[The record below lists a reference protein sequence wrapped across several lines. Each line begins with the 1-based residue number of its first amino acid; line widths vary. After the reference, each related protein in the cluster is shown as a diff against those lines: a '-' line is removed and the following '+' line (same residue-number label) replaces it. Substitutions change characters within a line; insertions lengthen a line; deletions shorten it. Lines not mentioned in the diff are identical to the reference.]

1 MALDL
6 TQLVFQDKKLEDLI
20 KEVYDNHKSQ
30 DETLKKEIARLLG
43 MISSPGDAIVIIPMI
58 KSLMDSS
65 LKNDESILKLVQVF
79 QKSSDTK
86 KDTEDDLGILT
97 EKDVEQLFSE
107 INIIKAPKAPKDKKD
122 TVNIVDGK

>member
-6 TQLVFQDKKLEDLI
+6 TQLVFEDKKLEDLI
-20 KEVYDNHKSQ
+20 KEVYNNHKDQ
-30 DETLKKEIARLLG
+30 DKTLKTEITRLLS

-65 LKNDESILKLVQVF
+65 LKNDESLLKLVQVF
-79 QKSSDTK
+79 QKSSESSK
-86 KDTEDDLGILT
+86 KDAEDDLGILT

-107 INIIKAPKAPKDKKD
+107 INIIKAPKDKKD
-122 TVNIVDGK
+122 TINIVNGK

>member
-107 INIIKAPKAPKDKKD
+107 INIIKAPKEKKD

>member
-6 TQLVFQDKKLEDLI
+6 TQLVFEDKKLEDLI
-20 KEVYDNHKSQ
+20 KEVYDNHKDQ
-30 DETLKKEIARLLG
+30 DKTLKTEITRLLS

-65 LKNDESILKLVQVF
+65 LKNDESLLKLVQVF
-79 QKSSDTK
+79 QKSSESSK
-86 KDTEDDLGILT
+86 KDAEDDLGILT

-107 INIIKAPKAPKDKKD
+107 INIIKAPKDKKD
-122 TVNIVDGK
+122 TVNGN

>member
-43 MISSPGDAIVIIPMI
+43 MISGPGDAIVIIPMI

-107 INIIKAPKAPKDKKD
+107 INIIKAPKDKKEV
-122 TVNIVDGK
+122 VNGN

>member
-107 INIIKAPKAPKDKKD
+107 INIIKAPKDKKD
-122 TVNIVDGK
+122 TINIVDGQ

>member
-107 INIIKAPKAPKDKKD
+107 INIIKAPKDKKEV
-122 TVNIVDGK
+122 VNGN

>member
-6 TQLVFQDKKLEDLI
+6 AQLVFQDKKLEDLI

-43 MISSPGDAIVIIPMI
+43 MISGPGDAIVIIPMI

-107 INIIKAPKAPKDKKD
+107 INIIKAPKDKKD

>member
-1 MALDL
+1 
-6 TQLVFQDKKLEDLI
+6 
-20 KEVYDNHKSQ
+20 
-30 DETLKKEIARLLG
+30 
-43 MISSPGDAIVIIPMI
+43 MISGPGDAIVIIPMI

-107 INIIKAPKAPKDKKD
+107 INIIKAPKDKKEV
-122 TVNIVDGK
+122 VNGN

>member
-107 INIIKAPKAPKDKKD
+107 INIIKTPKDKKEV
-122 TVNIVDGK
+122 VNGN

>member
-6 TQLVFQDKKLEDLI
+6 TQLVFEDKKLEDLI
-20 KEVYDNHKSQ
+20 KEVYNNHKDQ
-30 DETLKKEIARLLG
+30 DKTLKTEITRLLS

-65 LKNDESILKLVQVF
+65 LKNDESLLKLVQVF
-79 QKSSDTK
+79 QKSSESSK
-86 KDTEDDLGILT
+86 KDAEDDLGILT

-107 INIIKAPKAPKDKKD
+107 INIIKAPKDKKE
-122 TVNIVDGK
+122 TVNGN

>member
-1 MALDL
+1 
-6 TQLVFQDKKLEDLI
+6 
-20 KEVYDNHKSQ
+20 
-30 DETLKKEIARLLG
+30 

-107 INIIKAPKAPKDKKD
+107 INIIKAPKDKKE
-122 TVNIVDGK
+122 TVNGN

>member
-107 INIIKAPKAPKDKKD
+107 INIIKAPKDKKG
-122 TVNIVDGK
+122 NFRFHS

>member
-6 TQLVFQDKKLEDLI
+6 AQLVFQDKKLEDLI

-107 INIIKAPKAPKDKKD
+107 INIIKAPKDKKD

>member
-107 INIIKAPKAPKDKKD
+107 INIIKAPKDKKE

>member
-1 MALDL
+1 
-6 TQLVFQDKKLEDLI
+6 
-20 KEVYDNHKSQ
+20 
-30 DETLKKEIARLLG
+30 
-43 MISSPGDAIVIIPMI
+43 
-58 KSLMDSS
+58 MDSS

-107 INIIKAPKAPKDKKD
+107 INIIKAPKDKKEV
-122 TVNIVDGK
+122 VNGN

>member
-6 TQLVFQDKKLEDLI
+6 TQLVFEDKKLEDLI
-20 KEVYDNHKSQ
+20 KEVYDNHKDQ
-30 DETLKKEIARLLG
+30 DKTLKTEITRLLS

-65 LKNDESILKLVQVF
+65 LKNDESLLKLVQVF
-79 QKSSDTK
+79 QKSSESSK
-86 KDTEDDLGILT
+86 KDAEDDLGILT

-107 INIIKAPKAPKDKKD
+107 INIIKAPKDKKE

>member
-6 TQLVFQDKKLEDLI
+6 TQLVFEDKKLEDLI
-20 KEVYDNHKSQ
+20 KEVYDNHKDQ
-30 DETLKKEIARLLG
+30 DKTLKTEITRLLS

-65 LKNDESILKLVQVF
+65 LKNDESLLKLVQVF
-79 QKSSDTK
+79 QKSSESSK
-86 KDTEDDLGILT
+86 KDAEDDLGILT

-107 INIIKAPKAPKDKKD
+107 INIIKAPKDKKE
-122 TVNIVDGK
+122 TVNGN

>member
-58 KSLMDSS
+58 KSL
-65 LKNDESILKLVQVF
+65 I
-79 QKSSDTK
+79 
-86 KDTEDDLGILT
+86 
-97 EKDVEQLFSE
+97 
-107 INIIKAPKAPKDKKD
+107 
-122 TVNIVDGK
+122 

>member
-107 INIIKAPKAPKDKKD
+107 INIIKAPKDKKEA
-122 TVNIVDGK
+122 VNGN

>member
-6 TQLVFQDKKLEDLI
+6 TQLVFEDKKLEDLI
-20 KEVYDNHKSQ
+20 KEVYDNHKDQ
-30 DETLKKEIARLLG
+30 DKTLKTEITRLLS

-65 LKNDESILKLVQVF
+65 LKNDESLLKLVQVF
-79 QKSSDTK
+79 QKSSESSK
-86 KDTEDDLGILT
+86 KDAEDDLGILT

-107 INIIKAPKAPKDKKD
+107 INIIKAPKDKKE
-122 TVNIVDGK
+122 TINTVDGK

>member
-107 INIIKAPKAPKDKKD
+107 IDIIKAPKDKKEA
-122 TVNIVDGK
+122 VNGN

>member
-107 INIIKAPKAPKDKKD
+107 INIIKAPKDKKE
-122 TVNIVDGK
+122 TVNGN

>member
-43 MISSPGDAIVIIPMI
+43 MISGPGDAIVIIPMI

-107 INIIKAPKAPKDKKD
+107 INIIKAPKDKKE
-122 TVNIVDGK
+122 TVNGN

>member
-6 TQLVFQDKKLEDLI
+6 AQLVFQDKKLEDLI

-43 MISSPGDAIVIIPMI
+43 MISGPGDAIVIIPMI

-107 INIIKAPKAPKDKKD
+107 INIIKAPKDKKEV
-122 TVNIVDGK
+122 VNGN

>member
-6 TQLVFQDKKLEDLI
+6 TQIVFEDKKLEDLV
-20 KEVYDNHKSQ
+20 KEVYNNHKDQ
-30 DETLKKEIARLLG
+30 DKTLKTEITRLLG
-43 MISSPGDAIVIIPMI
+43 MISGPGDAIVIIPMI

-79 QKSSDTK
+79 QKSSESSK
-86 KDTEDDLGILT
+86 KDGEDDLGILT

-107 INIIKAPKAPKDKKD
+107 INIIKAPKDKKESI
-122 TVNIVDGK
+122 NG

>member
-107 INIIKAPKAPKDKKD
+107 INVIKAPKDKKD

>member
-6 TQLVFQDKKLEDLI
+6 TQLVFEDKKLEDLI
-20 KEVYDNHKSQ
+20 KEVYNNHKDQ
-30 DETLKKEIARLLG
+30 DKTLKTEITRLLS

-65 LKNDESILKLVQVF
+65 LKNDESLLKLVQVF
-79 QKSSDTK
+79 QKSSESSK
-86 KDTEDDLGILT
+86 KDAEDDLGILT

-107 INIIKAPKAPKDKKD
+107 INIIKAPKDKKE

>member
-107 INIIKAPKAPKDKKD
+107 INIIKAPKDKKEI
-122 TVNIVDGK
+122 VNGN

>member
-107 INIIKAPKAPKDKKD
+107 INIIKAPKDKKD

>member
-6 TQLVFQDKKLEDLI
+6 TQLVFEDKKLEDLI
-20 KEVYDNHKSQ
+20 KEVYNNHKDQ
-30 DETLKKEIARLLG
+30 DKTLKTEITRLLS

-65 LKNDESILKLVQVF
+65 LKNDESLLKLVQVF
-79 QKSSDTK
+79 QKSSESSK
-86 KDTEDDLGILT
+86 KDAEDDLGILT

-107 INIIKAPKAPKDKKD
+107 INIIKAPKDKKD

>member
-6 TQLVFQDKKLEDLI
+6 TQLVFEDKKLEDLI
-20 KEVYDNHKSQ
+20 KEVYNNHKDQ
-30 DETLKKEIARLLG
+30 DKTLKTEITRLLS

-107 INIIKAPKAPKDKKD
+107 INIIKAPKDKKD

>member
-6 TQLVFQDKKLEDLI
+6 TQIVFEDKKLEDLV
-20 KEVYDNHKSQ
+20 KEVYNNHKDQ
-30 DETLKKEIARLLG
+30 DKTLKSEISRLLN

-65 LKNDESILKLVQVF
+65 LKNDESILKLVQIF
-79 QKSSDTK
+79 QKSSESAK
-86 KDTEDDLGILT
+86 KDSEDDLGILT

-107 INIIKAPKAPKDKKD
+107 INIIKAPKDKKESI
-122 TVNIVDGK
+122 NG